1 MTRRI
6 SATTFPMA
14 PPEWDA
20 SSRETWNRLISVLER
35 SDLFD
40 PGRRTRPLF
49 IVKGTV
55 SAHVTVDVNGGGEA
69 DLRQIVGKLIVAL
82 QASNFVDV
90 RTTVA

>member
-6 SATTFPMA
+6 SSRTFPDA
-14 PPEWDA
+14 PSEWDA
-20 SSRETWNRLISVLER
+20 SSRDVWNRLVKVLEQ

-55 SAHVTVDVNGGGEA
+55 SAPTTIDMNIPPSLPE
-69 DLRQIVGKLIVAL
+69 LTNIVGKLLVAL

-90 RTTVA
+90 R

>member
-6 SATTFPMA
+6 SARTLPAA
-14 PPEWDA
+14 PPEWDS
-20 SSRETWNRLISVLER
+20 SSRETWNRLITVLEQ

-40 PGRRTRPLF
+40 PGRRTRPQF

-55 SAHVTVDVNGGGEA
+55 SAPVTLDLQSGGEA
-69 DLRQIVGKLIVAL
+69 ELRQIVGKLVVAL

-90 RTTVA
+90 RVTVA

>member
-6 SATTFPMA
+6 SSRSFPAA
-14 PPEWDA
+14 PSDWDPA
-20 SSRETWNRLISVLER
+20 SRETWNQLIRVLER

-49 IVKGTV
+49 IVQGTV
-55 SAHVTVDVNGGGEA
+55 SAPTTIDMNTPPTLAE
-69 DLRQIVGKLIVAL
+69 LTNIVGKLLVAL

-90 RTTVA
+90 R